1 MLDAAF
7 RFRETEAW
15 KKLDD
20 SNVFAVRL
28 SDGQTV
34 YCSIMGNG
42 GEHHSLGIYI
52 GENGFST
59 YLRIFMDNDGSFMSN
74 MHLATLFDCIN
85 CDYMQAKDIEE
96 DVKKAI
102 RKYADSHGVKIPRK
116 HGWIDFTRHTPYRG
130 QWCITDKNDAMIAE
144 EALRA
149 ATFLANELAK
159 KGYEE
164 VGFDAYHD
172 YPTPKGGKKIP
183 LIVQDGDS
191 YTIQS
196 TLTPALV
203 ETEYVA
209 PTFNN
214 DILAHNL
221 ASTDKTGTLL
231 CRFEH
236 LQTPIMPEDDEQPHQ
251 PGLFIMMDEE
261 DNTMLPPL
269 PSVDYPENA
278 QALLTQL
285 ANHFCQFEI
294 HPEQIKVS
302 DNLTFALINDFC
314 KKCDIKLTK
323 ADSLPD
329 LDNLC
334 NDFVMDMMFGE
345 IW

>member
-1 MLDAAF
+1 MILTDSMLDAAF

-15 KKLDD
+15 KTLDD

-52 GENGFST
+52 GDNGFST

-149 ATFLANELAK
+149 ATFLANEIAK
-159 KGYEE
+159 K
-164 VGFDAYHD
+164 VG
-172 YPTPKGGKKIP
+172 
-183 LIVQDGDS
+183 L
-191 YTIQS
+191 
-196 TLTPALV
+196 
-203 ETEYVA
+203 
-209 PTFNN
+209 
-214 DILAHNL
+214 
-221 ASTDKTGTLL
+221 
-231 CRFEH
+231 
-236 LQTPIMPEDDEQPHQ
+236 
-251 PGLFIMMDEE
+251 GLF
-261 DNTMLPPL
+261 
-269 PSVDYPENA
+269 
-278 QALLTQL
+278 LLSE
-285 ANHFCQFEI
+285 C
-294 HPEQIKVS
+294 
-302 DNLTFALINDFC
+302 
-314 KKCDIKLTK
+314 
-323 ADSLPD
+323 
-329 LDNLC
+329 
-334 NDFVMDMMFGE
+334 
-345 IW
+345 